1 MQEAGT
7 GSEITVQLPLGATH
21 EDRFAQGFQT
31 FTIPQEALPR
41 LGRSR
46 FQLFAKRT
54 IDICLSLV
62 LLTALSPLLAG
73 VAVLVRLDSPG
84 PSLFRQRRT
93 GQGGTV
99 FRMVK
104 FRTMHVHLAD
114 EACSE
119 QTSRYDPRVT
129 GVGRFLRRCSLDEL
143 PQLFNVLAGDMSL
156 VGPRPHALGTRV
168 CGRPLAELEPNY
180 YQRYRVKPGITGL
193 AQTGGCR
200 GELDT
205 PEKLRRRV
213 ALDLEYIDRWSIG
226 LDLAILVRTAAGLSI
241 DEDAY

>member
-7 GSEITVQLPLGATH
+7 GSDTTMREPAEEGWNDHTAQLHPGPA
-21 EDRFAQGFQT
+21 
-31 FTIPQEALPR
+31 IPAASLPR
-41 LGRSR
+41 LVRSTPEAV
-46 FQLFAKRT
+46 AKRAL
-54 IDICLSLV
+54 DLALSAV
-62 LLTALSPLLAG
+62 LLTVLSPLLAG
-73 VAVLVRLDSPG
+73 VAALVRLDSPG
-84 PSLFRQRRT
+84 PALFRQRRT

-114 EACSE
+114 ETCRA
-119 QTSRYDPRVT
+119 QTTRYDPRVT
-129 GVGRFLRRCSLDEL
+129 RVGRFLRRCSLDEL

-168 CGRPLAELEPNY
+168 CGRPLAELEPHY

-213 ALDLEYIDRWSIG
+213 ALDLDYIDRWSIG
-226 LDLAILVRTAAGLSI
+226 LDLAILVRTAFGTAFSG
-241 DEDAY
+241 DAY